1 MSLFLTPEHYY
12 SIRYQ
17 KIFLPIRFCFT
28 VSSMLSD
35 ADNNLTDY
43 AMDKIIV
50 LDSAIG
56 ISRGKHF
63 TNRIQGGYT
72 LRPLSS
78 QRRKHAFS
86 FFANISLLLLLVCG
100 KTAANQFDPYQLNGG
115 LVAAVAGK
123 DYVLVVA
130 TDTRLVGHSGYDI
143 LESRHLRSRLWS
155 VQSPS
160 SWSQGELSF
169 EKENTVSQSPL
180 LFEADGSLQFPESKT
195 STIHAASVPS
205 TLIASSGCQADCE
218 MLKHTIRSEMRRLQH
233 WGEIPRHT
241 SPTSMAVLL
250 SQTLYAR
257 RTFPWYAFCIVAGLA
272 SEKHGVNNY
281 SDHAGGQGFV
291 YDAIGSYEAV
301 AVATAGNGRNLLQP
315 ILDRSFSSFLDSA
328 TIMSDDTATCYD
340 QGGIVVASYPRVQ
353 ETAEQAAAIL
363 IKAYRAVSERDAS
376 VGDFVVLCCIQ
387 REVSKDGKA
396 VTKCWSKSSPL
407 KKH

>member
-1 MSLFLTPEHYY
+1 
-12 SIRYQ
+12 
-17 KIFLPIRFCFT
+17 
-28 VSSMLSD
+28 
-35 ADNNLTDY
+35 
-43 AMDKIIV
+43 MDKNIV
-50 LDSAIG
+50 LDSATG
-56 ISRGKHF
+56 ISCGTHF
-63 TNRIQGGYT
+63 TNRIQVGYAFRWPS
-72 LRPLSS
+72 LKRS
-78 QRRKHAFS
+78 KHAFS
-86 FFANISLLLLLVCG
+86 FLAHFSLLLLLLCG
-100 KTAANQFDPYQLNGG
+100 MTAANQFDPYQLNGG

-123 DYVLVVA
+123 DYVLVA
-130 TDTRLVGHSGYDI
+130 TDTRLVGPSGYDI
-143 LESRHLRSRLWS
+143 LERRHLRSRLWS

-169 EKENTVSQSPL
+169 EKEDTFSQSSL

-218 MLKHTIRSEMRRLQH
+218 MLKRTIRSEVRRLQH
-233 WGEIPRHT
+233 GGEISRHS

-272 SEKHGVNNY
+272 SQEHGVNNY
-281 SDHAGGQGFV
+281 SDHAGGQVFV

-301 AVATAGNGRNLLQP
+301 AVATAGNGRTLLQP

-328 TIMSDDTATCYD
+328 TITSDDTATCYD
-340 QGGIVVASYPRVQ
+340 QGGIVVAPYPRVH

-363 IKAYRAVSERDAS
+363 TKAYQAVSERDAS

-387 REVSKDGKA
+387 REVSKDGSA
-396 VTKCWSKSSPL
+396 VTKCWSTSSPL